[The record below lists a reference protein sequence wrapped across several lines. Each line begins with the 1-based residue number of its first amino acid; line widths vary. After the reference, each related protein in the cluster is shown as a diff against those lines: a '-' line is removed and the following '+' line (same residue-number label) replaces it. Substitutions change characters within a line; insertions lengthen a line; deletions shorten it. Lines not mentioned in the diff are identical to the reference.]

1 MEADRLPTERPVAF
15 LTALARPHARTYAL
29 GFVLLLATNGLALGI
44 PWLLRDVIHAI
55 ERGASGGT
63 IGRLAA
69 GMCALGLAQAL
80 ARTGSRQALLGASRH
95 VVHDLRA
102 LLFLQL
108 QRLGPSWYATHRTGD
123 IMSRGVADVQVL
135 QALYGPGVLNLFNT
149 SIAYVAVL
157 TLLSSIDAG
166 LTLIALS
173 VYPPLFLAVNRIS
186 RRVHARSLAVQEA
199 LSEITS
205 HAQENL
211 SGMQQVRIYA
221 QESREIENFERRCD
235 DYRMRNLEM
244 AKLRGTMLALIG
256 VAGGLGTL
264 VVLYFGGRAVI
275 AGRMSFGDF
284 VAFNAYLGMLAW
296 PTVAAG
302 WIINVFQR
310 GFSAISRIA
319 EILDAVP
326 DVPPA
331 VDDPQEPT
339 PNAVPP
345 LDGDIEIRD
354 LSFSYGS
361 GEDPA
366 PPAALLGI
374 NVTIRRGSRVALV
387 GEVGSGKS
395 TLAALLARQWPVPSG
410 KILIGGVDIT
420 TVPVSRLRSGLGFV
434 PQEAFLFSRTLGEN
448 IALGDPGASD
458 AELARAVELAH
469 LSADLE
475 SFPQGLDTPIG
486 ERGVTLSGGQRQRAT
501 LARAALGDRPL
512 LILDDSLSAVDADT
526 ERAIL
531 AALADPSRRSTLIL
545 ISHRLSTL
553 AAMDR
558 VLVLD
563 RGRLVEDG
571 THAELLT
578 RGGVYADLFRK
589 RGLRARLESA

>member
-1 MEADRLPTERPVAF
+1 MAAVRLQTDRPVAF
-15 LTALARPHARTYAL
+15 LTGLARPHAWMYGL
-29 GFVLLLATNGLALGI
+29 GFVLLMATNGLALGI
-44 PWLLRDVIHAI
+44 PWLLRDAIHAI
-55 ERGASGGT
+55 EAGAPRGT
-63 IGRLAA
+63 IGLLAA
-69 GMCALGLAQAL
+69 GMCGLGLAQAL

-102 LLFLQL
+102 TLFRQL
-108 QRLGPSWYATHRTGD
+108 QRLGPSWYAKHRTGD
-123 IMSRGVADVQVL
+123 VMSRGVADVQLL

-149 SIAYVAVL
+149 SIAFVSVL
-157 TLLSSIDAG
+157 TLLLSIDPG
-166 LTLIALS
+166 LTLIALA

-199 LSEITS
+199 LSAITS

-221 QESREIENFERRCD
+221 QEAREIESFEQRCD
-235 DYRMRNLEM
+235 AYRRRNLEM
-244 AKLRGTMLALIG
+244 AALRGTMLALIG

-275 AGRMSFGDF
+275 AERMSFGDF

-310 GFSAISRIA
+310 GFSALSRIA
-319 EILDAVP
+319 EILDAEP

-331 VDDPQEPT
+331 VDDPAEPSSA
-339 PNAVPP
+339 AVPP
-345 LDGDIEIRD
+345 LSGDIEIRG
-354 LSFSYGS
+354 LSFSYHTDGDS
-361 GEDPA
+361 SS
-366 PPAALLGI
+366 PAALEEI
-374 NVTIRRGSRVALV
+374 DVTIHRGSRVALV

-395 TLAALLARQWPVPSG
+395 TLAALLARQWPVPAG
-410 KILIGGVDIT
+410 TIFIGGVDIT
-420 TVPVSRLRSGLGFV
+420 TVPVSRLRRSLGFV

-448 IALGDPGASD
+448 IALGDPAASD

-469 LSADLE
+469 LTADLS
-475 SFPQGLDTPIG
+475 SFPEGLDTPIG

-501 LARAALGDRPL
+501 LARASLGERPL

-531 AALADPSRRSTLIL
+531 TALADPSRRATLLL

-558 VLVLD
+558 ILVLD

-571 THAELLT
+571 THAELVA
-578 RGGVYADLFRK
+578 RGGVYAELFRK